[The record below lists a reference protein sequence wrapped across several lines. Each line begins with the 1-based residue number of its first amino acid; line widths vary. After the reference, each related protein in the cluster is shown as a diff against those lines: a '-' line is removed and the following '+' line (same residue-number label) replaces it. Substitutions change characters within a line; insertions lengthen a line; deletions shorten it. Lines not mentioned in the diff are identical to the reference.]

1 MNFAYIQ
8 RNGVPAGPPSPQL
21 ANGATFTPNG
31 KTLYMNPGDVVRTH
45 MWDASVGHGQHAFKV
60 QINDL
65 TTGHSGSMVASAA
78 NGFMNTNIVT
88 CNGTPFNFQPLFNTA
103 RKQNSIQWSVLL
115 SGISPSTRPVTSSRA
130 AASPAG

>member
-1 MNFAYIQ
+1 
-8 RNGVPAGPPSPQL
+8 
-21 ANGATFTPNG
+21 
-31 KTLYMNPGDVVRTH
+31 MNPGDVVRTH
-45 MWDASVGHGQHAFKV
+45 MWDASIGHGQHAFKV

-65 TTGHSGSMVASAA
+65 TPGHSGSMVASAA

-115 SGISPSTRPVTSSRA
+115 SGILTEYETGHFESCTRPDRPGRFGRSASSSSSATAHTRRPGRRTRLKA
-130 AASPAG
+130 VRN